1 MDGAP
6 KRHALTLIVIIKECE
21 SLRDPPPPPPSLS
34 AVVVEN

>member
-21 SLRDPPPPPPSLS
+21 SLRDPPPPPSLS